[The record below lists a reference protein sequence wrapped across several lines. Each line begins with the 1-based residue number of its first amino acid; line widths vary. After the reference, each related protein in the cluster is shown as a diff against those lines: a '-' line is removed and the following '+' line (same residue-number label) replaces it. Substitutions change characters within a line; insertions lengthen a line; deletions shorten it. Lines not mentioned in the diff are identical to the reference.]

1 VTGLLS
7 PAARRSYY
15 ANTLAA
21 FCAAD
26 RDVIFAQM
34 ARQNDFDLTG
44 TQRHAWLE
52 QAAILQTVLA
62 PYTGS
67 IYLEFTIPRMG
78 RRIDRASTG
87 TRIGPWSFAWW
98 GEGRK
103 LNTGEAGISE
113 WLAALDRS
121 FPAWKIDASDRLM
134 DSEYGGGRVVEAL
147 RDREHVS
154 FKSELHLA
162 TSMRSFRSE
171 RVSSLVKE
179 VLDLEMASARQSL
192 SQVQAN
198 YPIALTR
205 ELQTARRWLRD
216 KARGSERYGIVVS
229 SQAERLAGSTGH
241 SAVTV
246 GSGFAPPRGS
256 AI

>member
-121 FPAWKIDASDRLM
+121 FPASA
-134 DSEYGGGRVVEAL
+134 E
-147 RDREHVS
+147 
-154 FKSELHLA
+154 
-162 TSMRSFRSE
+162 
-171 RVSSLVKE
+171 SLK
-179 VLDLEMASARQSL
+179 R
-192 SQVQAN
+192 
-198 YPIALTR
+198 
-205 ELQTARRWLRD
+205 
-216 KARGSERYGIVVS
+216 
-229 SQAERLAGSTGH
+229 
-241 SAVTV
+241 
-246 GSGFAPPRGS
+246 S
-256 AI
+256 AIASTYHSNQSFIWQPPCARSAASVSRVW